1 MKMKKRDRPMSQTPE
16 PWEVTDGMAIRQK
29 GGVVSIVEV
38 PEAQRDM
45 KGMTEN
51 LERITACVNGCAG
64 IPTDSLHKVDV
75 ITLLR
80 TLGKLE
86 RKVEE
91 GDILIEDAVE
101 AIEQAIE
108 ALNQFDK

>member
-1 MKMKKRDRPMSQTPE
+1 MKQTPE
-16 PWEVTDGMAIRQK
+16 PWEVTEGYAIRRK
-29 GGVVSIVEV
+29 GGHTPLVEV
-38 PEAQRDM
+38 PETQRGA
-45 KGMTEN
+45 KETAGN
-51 LERITACVNGCAG
+51 LERIAACVNGCAG

-75 ITLLR
+75 ITLIR
-80 TLGKLE
+80 AIGQLE

-108 ALNQFDK
+108 ALHQFDK

>member
-1 MKMKKRDRPMSQTPE
+1 MRRTPE
-16 PWEVTDGMAIRQK
+16 PWEVVEGYAVRRK
-29 GGVVSIVEV
+29 GSGTSIVEV
-38 PEAQRDM
+38 PEAQRGA
-45 KGMTEN
+45 KETAGN
-51 LERITACVNGCAG
+51 LERIAACVNGCTG

-80 TLGKLE
+80 TIGQLE

-108 ALNQFDK
+108 ALHQFDK

>member
-1 MKMKKRDRPMSQTPE
+1 MRHTPE
-16 PWEVTDGMAIRQK
+16 PWEAVDGYVIRQK
-29 GGVVSIVEV
+29 GSDFTIVEI
-38 PEAQRDM
+38 PEDQREA
-45 KGMTEN
+45 KQTSGN
-51 LERITACVNGCAG
+51 LERITACVNGCNG

-80 TLGKLE
+80 AIGQLE

-91 GDILIEDAVE
+91 GDILIEDAFE

-108 ALNQFDK
+108 ILQEIEK